1 MRHYNG
7 DEISHNAILRVVVH
21 LYKTDYLDRY
31 FEIRIF
37 EKHVNA
43 SFLES
48 EKKISCLTSE
58 KKKKENCSL
67 SESKIFFTG
76 TKTII

>member
-21 LYKTDYLDRY
+21 LYKTDYLDRH

-58 KKKKENCSL
+58 KKKKRKLFSL
-67 SESKIFFTG
+67 
-76 TKTII
+76 